1 MAEYRRFFA
10 DAGCRDGDAVY
21 LAGSEFHHL
30 KKVLR
35 MRQGD
40 EVVVCFNDGMDNVC
54 VIENIGEKEA
64 ELRIIESRVN
74 PAENA
79 LSITLFQACMKGDKN
94 DFCVQKAVELGVD
107 RIVPFQ
113 SAFTV
118 AKFDAKKTGRFERIA
133 FEASKQCGRAKL
145 TKVDDCVAFCDVVQ
159 ETQNFDTVVFC
170 NEFERENMMLDTLLG
185 LDLQGDIA
193 IVVGSE
199 GGFSDEEQ
207 KELKSRQNVVSVSFG
222 SRVLRAETAS
232 VFALSLLSG
241 VVNRKNKRGL

>member
-1 MAEYRRFFA
+1 
-10 DAGCRDGDAVY
+10 
-21 LAGSEFHHL
+21 
-30 KKVLR
+30 

-145 TKVDDCVAFCDVVQ
+145 TKIDDCVAFRDVVQ